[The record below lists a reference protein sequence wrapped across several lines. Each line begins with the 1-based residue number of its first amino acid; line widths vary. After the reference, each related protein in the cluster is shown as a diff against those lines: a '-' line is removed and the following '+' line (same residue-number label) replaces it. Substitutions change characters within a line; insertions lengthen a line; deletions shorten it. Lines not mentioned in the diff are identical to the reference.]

1 VQGESQSF
9 WDHEQFLAELRVVGS
24 GAYHDKHPFH
34 AAMNAGQL
42 TAAQLRGWVANRFH
56 YQRHIPIKDAAILS
70 NCPLPNVRRV
80 WVHRITDHDG
90 ALQGQGGL
98 EAWLK
103 LSEAVRLT
111 RDEVLDERH
120 VLPGVRF
127 AVDAYV
133 HLARTAPWPVAVA
146 SSLTELF
153 APDLMAER
161 LRAFERHYVWVPAWG
176 LDYFR
181 TRLAQ
186 ARCDSE
192 EALLLT
198 LTYCST
204 AELQR
209 KAVAALAFK
218 CDILWA
224 ILDSILAAYGAGPA
238 PSENGMPCASP
249 LRPRW
254 GELP

>member
-1 VQGESQSF
+1 MQGDSQSL
-9 WDHEQFLAELRVVGS
+9 WEREQFLGELHAVGS
-24 GAYHDKHPFH
+24 RAYHDKHPFH
-34 AAMNAGQL
+34 SSMNAGRL
-42 TAAQLRGWVANRFH
+42 APAQLRGWVANRFH

-70 NCPLPNVRRV
+70 NCPLPSVRRL
-80 WVHRITDHDG
+80 WIHRLRDHDG
-90 ALQGQGGL
+90 AVDGEGGI
-98 EAWLK
+98 EAWLR
-103 LSEAVRLT
+103 LSEAVGLT

-161 LRAFERHYVWVPAWG
+161 LRAFEKHYLWVPAWG

-181 TRLAQ
+181 DRLSL
-186 ARCDSE
+186 ARADSE
-192 EALLLT
+192 EGLRLT
-198 LTYCST
+198 LTHCRT
-204 AELQR
+204 VELQHA
-209 KAVAALAFK
+209 AVAALALK

-224 ILDSILAAYGAGPA
+224 MLDSIQAAYGAGA
-238 PSENGMPCASP
+238 SASENGSSVTHADP
-249 LRPRW
+249 LRREQTP
-254 GELP
+254 